1 MDHKFASALFT
12 GEAHLKRQLEA
23 HRSAKSVFHCRPP
36 NTQKVFPI
44 RNSPGQQTMKRRLPP
59 LKRVYSPESKP
70 IFGLW
75 LKLIP
80 ARRFQCRDFAVDAS
94 NAESPGCHHG
104 NMLILLAG
112 SLDDTN
118 DCAFSDTC
126 VSLCNLGNKTLQSL
140 CHLAYASIVCQLPSV
155 QGHRASAYHDQSWK

>member
-1 MDHKFASALFT
+1 MNSELDCDMIAIGAMLSAEIDFDPNLVTIEASSYTTSNESRRDVVLAHKFASALFG

-36 NTQKVFPI
+36 NTRKVFPI

-80 ARRFQCRDFAVDAS
+80 VRRFQCRDFAVDAS
-94 NAESPGCHHG
+94 NA
-104 NMLILLAG
+104 
-112 SLDDTN
+112 
-118 DCAFSDTC
+118 
-126 VSLCNLGNKTLQSL
+126 
-140 CHLAYASIVCQLPSV
+140 
-155 QGHRASAYHDQSWK
+155 